1 MPDLLAGT
9 TIRALDR
16 PPSGYTAEGTLQ
28 SNINTSG
35 AYVEPTNQCRVTF
48 IGPTSGRVKVVVG
61 GGFRDDTNN
70 NQGFLAVEIR
80 ETNVSGSTVA
90 VASAYAQGIISMPE
104 ASDYYYHSRITLLDG
119 LTPGQIYFAR
129 IMMKTETAVGATVD
143 LRLKN
148 LAIIPVP

>member
-9 TIRALDR
+9 VIRALDY
-16 PPSGYTAEGTLQ
+16 PNSGYTSETTLQ
-28 SNINTSG
+28 QNINSPT
-35 AYVEPTNQCRVTF
+35 AYIEPTNQCRVTF
-48 IGPTSGRVKVVVG
+48 TAPTSGRVKVVVG
-61 GGFRDDTNN
+61 GGFRDETNN
-70 NQGFLAVEIR
+70 NQGFLGVEIR

-119 LTPGQIYFAR
+119 LTPGQVYFAR
-129 IMMKTETAVGATVD
+129 LMVKAETTTGASVD